1 MKNRGKP
8 PDEFK
13 RLLVAVDGSDNA
25 LRAARVAVAISKR
38 FGAELIVC
46 HVIATSAYSFS
57 RVSAPGATLLTEYY
71 VSARKDAERF
81 IGEILMMGAAD
92 GVKANELI
100 VDNVFSVVE
109 AVVKSAA
116 DRGVGL
122 IVVGTRGL
130 SGFKKML
137 TGSVSRGL
145 VNHAQCSVFV
155 VR

>member
-1 MKNRGKP
+1 MKNQGKP
-8 PDEFK
+8 PHEFK

-25 LRAARVAVAISKR
+25 LRAAKVAVAISKR

-46 HVIATSAYSFS
+46 HVIATPAYTFS
-57 RVSAPGATLLTEYY
+57 RVSAPGPALLTEYFD
-71 VSARKDAERF
+71 SARKDAKRF
-81 IGEILMMGAAD
+81 IGEILTMAEAE
-92 GVKANELI
+92 GVKASELI
-100 VDNVFSVVE
+100 VANVFSVVE
-109 AVVKSAA
+109 AIVKHAA
-116 DRGVGL
+116 DRDVDL

-145 VNHAQCSVFV
+145 VNHAHCSVLM